1 MICINIYIYIYIAFT
16 IWYTLIVITNDI
28 GHNCCSEYQKD
39 IKEKLFLFIHNIVFQ
54 ENMFEF
60 MAVARLSDKNIVSY
74 LQINHYV
81 ISVQTFEV
89 VDDILVS
96 KFITF
101 LSFSNK
107 PSL

>member
-1 MICINIYIYIYIAFT
+1 MTY
-16 IWYTLIVITNDI
+16 DI
-28 GHNCCSEYQKD
+28 GQNCCSKYQTD
-39 IKEKLFLFIHNIVFQ
+39 IKEKLFLFIHNIVFK
-54 ENMFEF
+54 ENMFEY
-60 MAVARLSDKNIVSY
+60 MAFATHYEQDIVSY

-81 ISVQTFEV
+81 ISAQTFEV

>member
-1 MICINIYIYIYIAFT
+1 MIYKYIRR
-16 IWYTLIVITNDI
+16 YTVIIITYDI
-28 GHNCCSEYQKD
+28 GQNCCSKYQTD
-39 IKEKLFLFIHNIVFQ
+39 IKEKCLLFIHNIVFK
-54 ENMFEF
+54 ENMFEH
-60 MAVARLSDKNIVSY
+60 MAFAMFYDKNIVSY

-81 ISVQTFEV
+81 ISAQTFEV

>member
-1 MICINIYIYIYIAFT
+1 MIYIYVYINIHIAFT
-16 IWYTLIVITNDI
+16 RWYTVIVITYDI
-28 GHNCCSEYQKD
+28 GQNCCSKYQTD
-39 IKEKLFLFIHNIVFQ
+39 IKEKCLLFIHNIVFK
-54 ENMFEF
+54 ESMFEYVAF
-60 MAVARLSDKNIVSY
+60 ARLYDKNIVSY
-74 LQINHYV
+74 MQINHCV
-81 ISVQTFEV
+81 ISAQTFEV